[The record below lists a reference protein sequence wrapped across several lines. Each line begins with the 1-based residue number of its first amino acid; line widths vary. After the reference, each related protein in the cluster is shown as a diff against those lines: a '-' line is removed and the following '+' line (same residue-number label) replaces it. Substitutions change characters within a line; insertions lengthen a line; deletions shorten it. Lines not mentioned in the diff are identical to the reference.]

1 MMPNKGWGMASVE
14 QSTSGSLA
22 TAQVMA
28 FLPSVVAVSV
38 ASLTNSQRTDI
49 LLDPGVQEK
58 CNHIAAEIVFA
69 TIQFFNI
76 AQLQSPSQ
84 HSVRLENTTHGF
96 DESRPTSEANFY
108 CDLPS
113 VVNDLTADL
122 ISADRENRI
131 SASFIKDNQEM
142 LKCIIA
148 RTAIF
153 VDGQPCDQQTAII
166 EQADKFLGVMIR
178 ALGDLR
184 QPQHVPLQTGFYA
197 KNGSNT
203 PVDMQGGTVTVSA
216 SALLTHWGQMR

>member
-1 MMPNKGWGMASVE
+1 MAFVE
-14 QSTSGSLA
+14 QPTVGISA
-22 TAQVMA
+22 TGQVVA
-28 FLPSVVAVSV
+28 FLPSVVAVPV

-49 LLDPGVQEK
+49 PLDPGVQEK

-84 HSVRLENTTHGF
+84 HSVRLKNTTHGF
-96 DESRPTSEANFY
+96 DESRPTSKANLY

-131 SASFIKDNQEM
+131 SASFIKYNQEM
-142 LKCIIA
+142 LECIIA

-153 VDGQPCDQQTAII
+153 VDGQPCDQQMAII

-178 ALGDLR
+178 ALGDLC
-184 QPQHVPLQTGFYA
+184 QPQHASLQTGFYA
-197 KNGSNT
+197 KNGSDT
-203 PVDMQGGTVTVSA
+203 PVDMEGEMVAASESA
-216 SALLTHWGQMR
+216 SPDLRALPNWGQMR